1 MNLNLFVTTLL
12 RAMLIVSGA
21 GQMEDLT
28 EDEKQIFEHYAA
40 HPLPVNTSDV
50 RSLRESGL
58 FSEFRAASLADYI
71 SRNGPVLS
79 VRELATVDG
88 FNQEIAEALSWFIS
102 FDTAS
107 LREDRRTVC
116 DSRFQAGA
124 SLLQK
129 QSWSWL
135 SNARLQKGQDYF
147 VNAGV
152 AGQCLPSGQNIPSI
166 SALTISS
173 SLNFP
178 RAGLKLY
185 LGDFNARFGQGAACW
200 NSLLIKSYTSVNSL
214 ILKPSGLAESRS
226 DKGNY
231 AKTGLGARFS
241 FGRCELS
248 LALTLPGFKTA
259 LLTSI
264 NGNPKGG
271 TGFEPLLNFNW
282 WGRHCSLGLTSVV
295 TILPSASAS
304 VISTAVSADF
314 RTCLR
319 GVDLAGEV
327 ALMVK
332 THSSHPV
339 VEPAARLACTVPA
352 GEWFKAGTCLIYTK
366 TRHTASLIFEART
379 PKQHSFALGACF
391 TNSHSSSGT
400 SRQTARFDATASFR
414 WAQVWAWDLRLKENL
429 DFACPQQLVSTLR
442 TDLAASWASAWTTSL
457 TAACSKSSKWGLAIY
472 LEQSLRS
479 ASSVSAHLRAGI
491 FSIDDWDG
499 RIYFYEYDLPGRFT
513 VPALYGRGY
522 WISAHLGAKI
532 ARCFRLDF
540 RLSYKDYAFMP
551 PDVRKD
557 PALEARL
564 GFSTNF

>member
-12 RAMLIVSGA
+12 QAMLIVAGA

-28 EDEKQIFEHYAA
+28 EDEKQLFENYAS
-40 HPLPVNTSDV
+40 HPLPINTSDV

-79 VRELATVDG
+79 VRELSTVDG
-88 FNQEIAEALSWFIS
+88 FNPEIAEALSWFIS

-107 LREDRRTVC
+107 VRESRRPVC
-116 DSRFQAGA
+116 DSRFQAGV
-124 SLLQK
+124 SGLKK
-129 QSWSWL
+129 QTWSWI
-135 SNARLQKGQDYF
+135 SNARLQQGQDYYL
-147 VNAGV
+147 NAGV
-152 AGQCLPSGQNIPSI
+152 SGQCLPSAPGIPSI
-166 SALTISS
+166 SALTVSS
-173 SLNFP
+173 GLNLP
-178 RAGLKLY
+178 KAGLKLY
-185 LGDFNARFGQGAACW
+185 LGDFNARFGQGAVCW
-200 NSLLIKSYTSVNSL
+200 NSLQIKSYTSVNSL
-214 ILKPSGLAESRS
+214 ILRPSGLAVSQS
-226 DKGNY
+226 DKGTN

-248 LALTLPGFKTA
+248 IALSLPGFKTA
-259 LLTSI
+259 LLSAI

-295 TILPSASAS
+295 TILPSASAPA
-304 VISTAVSADF
+304 ISTALSADF

-319 GVDLAGEV
+319 GVDVAGEV

-332 THSSHPV
+332 QQSSAPV
-339 VEPAARLACTVPA
+339 VEPAARLACTAPA

-366 TRHTASLIFEART
+366 TRHNASLIVEART
-379 PKQHSFALGACF
+379 PKQHHFALGASF
-391 TNSHSSSGT
+391 TNSLSASGT
-400 SRQTARFDATASFR
+400 SRQTARIDASASFK

-429 DFACPQQLVSTLR
+429 DFAHPQQLVSTLR
-442 TDLAASWASAWTTSL
+442 TDLAASWATAWTTSL

-472 LEQSLRS
+472 VEQSYRT
-479 ASSVSAHLRAGI
+479 ASTVSAHLRAGI
-491 FSIDDWDG
+491 FSVDDWDG
-499 RIYFYEYDLPGRFT
+499 RIYFYEHDVPGRFT

-522 WISAHLGAKI
+522 WISAHMGAKI

-540 RLSYKDYAFMP
+540 RLSYKD
-551 PDVRKD
+551 
-557 PALEARL
+557 
-564 GFSTNF
+564 